1 MLQLRPTSGKKNLIS
16 SKTSSK
22 VREKSNSQINKSWRS
37 LLSLTCPTRYAQ
49 WSPTSRN
56 ERILYSNSKPY
67 GGIKISVNIF
77 RSRETYQGAIL
88 EELHLK
94 SFNYNW
100 TDLGNKTVVVQLLSC
115 VHLFGTPWTAA
126 QQASLSTTNSRSFLK
141 LMSTELM
148 MPSNYLILCYPL
160 LLLPSI
166 FPSIRVFSNGEGN
179 GNPLQYSCLENLM
192 KEEPGR
198 LQSMGS
204 KELDT
209 T

>member
-100 TDLGNKTVVVQLLSC
+100 TDLGNKTVVVQLCPPLWNPMNCSTAGFPVHHQLPELSQTH
-115 VHLFGTPWTAA
+115 VHWVDDAIQLSHPLLSPSPPAFNLSQHQGLFQWIGSSHQVTKV
-126 QQASLSTTNSRSFLK
+126 LK
-141 LMSTELM
+141 LQLQHQSFQW
-148 MPSNYLILCYPL
+148 
-160 LLLPSI
+160 I
-166 FPSIRVFSNGEGN
+166 FRTDF
-179 GNPLQYSCLENLM
+179 L
-192 KEEPGR
+192 
-198 LQSMGS
+198 
-204 KELDT
+204 
-209 T
+209 